1 MDEDVNEILRIS
13 LPRKPRMDEVIR
25 HFDKIKN
32 KKGHYSVKSRYQ
44 LALKIKNLDK
54 SGC

>member
-13 LPRKPRMDEVIR
+13 LPRKPRIDEVIR
-25 HFDKIKN
+25 HFDKKN
-32 KKGHYSVKSRYQ
+32 KKKHYSVKSGYQ

-54 SGC
+54 SGY

>member
-25 HFDKIKN
+25 HFDE
-32 KKGHYSVKSRYQ
+32 KKGIILYK
-44 LALKIKNLDK
+44 ADTN
-54 SGC
+54 